1 MTQLIKGYDQSICNH
16 NRKLNAA
23 CDPSKKQRNLLYLC
37 VVKTIQNLTLLDI
50 GLVLECTRFG
60 IRRSDVEL

>member
-23 CDPSKKQRNLLYLC
+23 CDPSKKLRNLLYLC
-37 VVKTIQNLTLLDI
+37 VVKTIQNLALLDI
-50 GLVLECTRFG
+50 VGLVMEWFG
-60 IRRSDVEL
+60 IRRSEVEL